1 MYITVKQIKEAYNYS
16 RKMQERKNALQGKTG
31 YVLYRKL
38 ARNAKKYYRD
48 TLHEYFN
55 QFEYPFDR
63 VFNDNG
69 DSFTA
74 YIVLPSHVNTIEKAK
89 QYYID
94 CLEERCTASQYDC
107 TGQRFTML
115 AGVQKRSD
123 GRFGAYIFYRYD
135 V

>member
-1 MYITVKQIKEAYNYS
+1 MYITVKQVREAWDYS
-16 RKMQERKNALQGKTG
+16 KKMQKKKQDLKGKTG
-31 YVLYRKL
+31 YFLWRAL
-38 ARNAKKYYRD
+38 ARKAVKMYRD

-63 VFNDNG
+63 VFNDKG

-94 CLEERCTASQYDC
+94 CLEERCTPSQYDC
-107 TGQRFTML
+107 TGERFNYL
-115 AGVQKRSD
+115 LGVQKRSD
-123 GRFGAYIFYRYD
+123 GHYGVYVRYCYD